1 MSTHSCGGNKV
12 IGSCR
17 RGVGWCRE
25 VQAGGLRPEC
35 LPGPLDWGKGNS
47 SGCRTSIC
55 CVPVKGGLLGTDP
68 TLESPSALSAWIA
81 NPSSLLAFA
90 SRRGTRLFPKMSF
103 QGVAE
108 DHWRAGT
115 GGLGKECTSS
125 QALGS
130 RD

>member
-1 MSTHSCGGNKV
+1 MKSRQVACAPSACQVLRTGEKAT
-12 IGSCR
+12 
-17 RGVGWCRE
+17 
-25 VQAGGLRPEC
+25 QAAAALAFAV
-35 LPGPLDWGKGNS
+35 S
-47 SGCRTSIC
+47 
-55 CVPVKGGLLGTDP
+55 PVKGGLLGTDP

-108 DHWRAGT
+108 DHRRAGT
-115 GGLGKECTSS
+115 GGLGEECTSS